1 MAKHGWSPRT
11 NKSFDTNMI
20 YHSLSKLLQNI
31 HPNRPNHKDSSSKP
45 PTPTFLLMKN
55 MQTSMNG
62 WPQKV
67 LPPNYVPQNQIQCVG
82 LDSIT
87 LKVGIQE
94 NYRQIYFVG
103 AKFSWD
109 EDHRTHATQQTE
121 KGRHNKAYDTYALH
135 CHRLSVTVWVP
146 HLWLSSNIYWQPW
159 QGSTFLWHLPK
170 GSHPLNELAKQW
182 NEVEL
187 CKFSGFPHDP

>member
-103 AKFSWD
+103 AKLAQFRYTYNS
-109 EDHRTHATQQTE
+109 A
-121 KGRHNKAYDTYALH
+121 NKAYDRAQH
-135 CHRLSVTVWVP
+135 CRRLSATVQT
-146 HLWLSSNIYWQPW
+146 HLWLSSSIYWKPW
-159 QGSTFLWHLPK
+159 QGVISKLFWHVPK
-170 GSHPLNELAKQW
+170 GSHPLKELAKQW